1 MFAPIM
7 CASFPFQGYIGR
19 WNPLSSPNL
28 DGLVHPG
35 GRNLIDNKHNQDQWR
50 NYRIIMQPQHRMIT
64 ELCRAGANKCQM
76 LMYRQRKLGES
87 DHIY

>member
-1 MFAPIM
+1 MM
-7 CASFPFQGYIGR
+7 CATFPLPRVY
-19 WNPLSSPNL
+19 WKVDPLSTPNL

-64 ELCRAGANKCQM
+64 ELWRGQEQINAKC
-76 LMYRQRKLGES
+76 
-87 DHIY
+87 